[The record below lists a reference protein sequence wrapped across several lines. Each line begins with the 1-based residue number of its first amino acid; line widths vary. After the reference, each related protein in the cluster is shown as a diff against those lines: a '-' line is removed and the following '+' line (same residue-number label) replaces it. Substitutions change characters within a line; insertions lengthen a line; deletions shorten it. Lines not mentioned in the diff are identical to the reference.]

1 PGLELAALEPG
12 RDRPVDHLAEHP
24 RLGHRPQGV
33 DGRPEHGD
41 DERPGVQGDLAADHP
56 QAAPEQASL
65 GNGGGGGAHPAMVPE
80 PSGGKE
86 PSFVS
91 TAAAVL
97 IPVWKRSRSRFSLG
111 AGLAWSGLP
120 RGIPKVGSPST
131 PVNTC
136 SGRLPPSTGTS
147 SGSAPWAAAMPAR
160 TGPLEGESIG
170 VRDGSIE
177 PWRTS
182 STPGAWA
189 VTGGSRFSLA
199 SARPRAGA

>member
-1 PGLELAALEPG
+1 GHDGGGRGHRHPGLELAGLEPG
-12 RDRPVDHLAEHP
+12 RHRPVDHLAEHP
-24 RLGHRPQGV
+24 RLGHRPDGV

-41 DERPGVQGDLAADHP
+41 HEGAGMEGDLAADHV

-65 GNGGGGGAHPAMVPE
+65 GGGGGCGAHPAMVPE
-80 PSGGKE
+80 ELPSNK

-97 IPVWKRSRSRFSLG
+97 IPVWKRSRSRFSSG
-111 AGLAWSGLP
+111 AWLAWSGLP
-120 RGIPKVGSPST
+120 RGIPKVGRPST

-136 SGRLPPSTGTS
+136 RGRLPPSTG
-147 SGSAPWAAAMPAR
+147 SAPWAMAMPAR
-160 TGPLEGESIG
+160 MGAVQDESIG

-182 STPGAWA
+182 STPGSCRRTWA
-189 VTGGSRFSLA
+189 SSL
-199 SARPRAGA
+199 P